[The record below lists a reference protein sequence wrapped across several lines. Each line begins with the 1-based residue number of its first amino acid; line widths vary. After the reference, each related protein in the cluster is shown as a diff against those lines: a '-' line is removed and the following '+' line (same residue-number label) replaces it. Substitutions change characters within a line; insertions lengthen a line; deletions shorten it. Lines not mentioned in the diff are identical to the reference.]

1 MDLQLKDKV
10 ALITGAS
17 TGLGFATAKELLNEG
32 SKVVICARN
41 QERLNKA
48 VSQLLTAGHNKNSI
62 LSFPTDVSNED
73 EVQSLIKKTID
84 HYGTLDILITNSG
97 GPPAGPFE
105 SHTLA
110 TWRKSIDQILLGT
123 VQLIYNALPYLLK
136 GNSPSILTITSLSG
150 KQPLPDLIISN
161 SLRPA
166 ILGLT
171 KTLANELG
179 PKGIRVNSILP
190 GWTCTE
196 RSQELLANMATKTQR
211 PLEAE
216 YADKE
221 SKIPLRRI
229 GKPEEFAKVATFL
242 VSPAASYITGDMIQV
257 DGGAYSGF

>member
-17 TGLGFATAKELLNEG
+17 TGLGFATAKELLKEG
-32 SKVVICARN
+32 AKVAICSRN
-41 QERLNKA
+41 QKNLDKA
-48 VSQLLTAGHNKNSI
+48 VSQLQPIPQSKDSI
-62 LSFPTDVSNED
+62 QGFVGDVANQND
-73 EVQSLIKKTID
+73 VQSLIKYLID
-84 HYGTLDILITNSG
+84 HFGTLDILITNSG
-97 GPPAGPFE
+97 GPPAGPFQ
-105 SHTLA
+105 SHDMA
-110 TWRKSIDQILLGT
+110 TWRKAIDQILMGT
-123 VQLIYNALPYLLK
+123 VQLIYHALPFLLK
-136 GNSPSILTITSLSG
+136 SNSPSILTITSLSG

-190 GWTCTE
+190 GWTKTE
-196 RSQELLANMATKTQR
+196 RSQELLAHMATKNQR
-211 PLEAE
+211 PLNAE

-229 GKPEEFAKVATFL
+229 AEPEEFAKVATFL
-242 VSPAASYITGDMIQV
+242 VSPAASYITGAMLQV